1 MKDRFNREIEYMRL
15 SITSECNLSCIY
27 CNPEGACNKTTHK
40 GKNKYFSPQEL
51 EEICT
56 AATKCGISSFR
67 ITGGEPL
74 LRPDCEEIISRISG
88 IEGVRR
94 VSLTTNGRLL
104 TPKRLSELI
113 SAGLRGINI
122 SLDTVD
128 PETDRRI
135 SGSGGLGETLEG
147 IRSAANDG
155 RLAVKTNTV
164 LLEGINDTP
173 QEILALAELARE
185 LPAAVRFIEL
195 MPIGPGGSYKGRGS
209 SEVLRVLKDSYPKIT
224 RDLTAQGN
232 GPAKYYRIEGF
243 KGRIGFIDA
252 IEEKFCSRCNRLR
265 LTSDGDLKPCLCYAA
280 TENLRDIF
288 KENDIMIRMEKLK
301 GAIERAIEAKPE
313 GHCFEHREKISEEN
327 SMVNIGG

>member
-27 CNPEGACNKTTHK
+27 CNPERSCGKTTHK
-40 GKNKYFSPQEL
+40 GKSEYFSPCEF

-56 AATKCGISSFR
+56 VATKCGINSFR

-74 LRPDCEEIISRISG
+74 LRPDCEEIISSISG
-88 IEGVRR
+88 IAGVRR

-104 TPKRLSELI
+104 TSKRLSGLI

-128 PETDRRI
+128 PEMDRRI
-135 SGSGGLGETLEG
+135 SGSGGLEETLEG
-147 IRSAANDG
+147 IRSAARDG
-155 RLAVKTNTV
+155 RLSVKTNTV
-164 LLEGINDTP
+164 LLEGINDRP

-185 LPAAVRFIEL
+185 LPVEVRFIEL
-195 MPIGPGGSYKGRGS
+195 MPIGAGDSYKGRGS
-209 SEVLRVLKDSYPKIT
+209 SEVLSVLKDSYPHIAKD
-224 RDLTAQGN
+224 RSAGGS

-243 KGRIGFIDA
+243 RGRIGFIDA
-252 IEEKFCSRCNRLR
+252 IEEKFCARCNRIR
-265 LTSDGDLKPCLCYAA
+265 LTSDGELKPCLCYAG
-280 TENLRDIF
+280 TENLRAVF
-288 KENDIMIRMEKLK
+288 KENDIIIRGERLR

-313 GHCFEHREKISEEN
+313 GHCFEHREMISEEN